1 MWSGQGPVVGSGSN
15 VRRNAI
21 LIALWAT
28 GMVAVGGV
36 LLGSGADAT
45 AVAVSLAV
53 MAGLGLFVIF
63 TGRAAGGGSRTGR
76 SAANAAALR
85 QALERLDEAVAI
97 EELPGGGAAGIPIYL
112 DPAFMRLCGV
122 EADDN
127 PPGSI
132 PSLLSN
138 AFSDAGVT
146 NAPDGGSAPGS
157 IEDAAAAAHGET
169 TRILEVSG
177 PGPRNEAKR
186 YQIQVV
192 PVGEGLRVWRVRDVT
207 DARRSEDRARD
218 RLAVLSRALENAPFG
233 LLLLDKDRL
242 VREANANFRQLI
254 GRDALNGAPFLDLFK
269 AEDRPA
275 IAAMLDNLNT
285 QRAAGPVD
293 VSPDTGQEVSLTLHV
308 SRSAE
313 TRGGSGGMLVYVLDA
328 TERKRLEMQ
337 FAQSQKMQALGQL
350 AGGVAHDFNN
360 MLTAIIGFCD
370 LVLQRHH
377 QGEQTFADVMQIT
390 QNAKRAARL
399 VRQLLAFS
407 RQQPLQ
413 PRLTNVTDIL
423 AEISSLLRRVLGER
437 VTLKMTHGRDLGLI
451 KADHSQLEQV
461 VINLAVNARD
471 AIDGFGALDIETSMV
486 DFMAPTPLSGETVP
500 PGRYL
505 VIAVTDTGAGIPDH
519 IRDRIFDPFFTTKGI
534 GEGTGLGLSMVYG
547 SLQQMGGFITVDSRT
562 TGETGTTFRLYIP
575 EAAPH
580 GTEIQDDLAAAGPEN
595 DVTGGGE
602 ILLVE
607 DEDPV
612 RLFSARA
619 LRSKGYV
626 VTEARTGAAAL
637 EILAENTFDL
647 LITDMMMPEV
657 DGATLIKTA
666 RKDMPDLP
674 VVCISGYTQEA
685 VAKEI
690 TALPKVYFLP
700 KPFSLKQ
707 LAAKVK
713 TALQPDGQG

>member
-1 MWSGQGPVVGSGSN
+1 

-21 LIALWAT
+21 LIALWIT
-28 GMVAVGGV
+28 GMAAVGGV
-36 LLGSGADAT
+36 LYGAGTDVIAL
-45 AVAVSLAV
+45 AVTLAV
-53 MAGLGLFVIF
+53 MAALGLFVLL
-63 TGRAAGGGSRTGR
+63 TGGSPGKGAFGTGAAR
-76 SAANAAALR
+76 SAANSAALR
-85 QALERLDEAVAI
+85 RALERLDEAVAV
-97 EELPGGGAAGIPIYL
+97 EELSGDGLLGTPLYL
-112 DPAFMRLCGV
+112 DPPFLRLCGL
-122 EADDN
+122 E
-127 PPGSI
+127 PGDELPDAI
-132 PSLLSN
+132 PVLLAK
-138 AFSDAGVT
+138 AFSDAGMMEM
-146 NAPDGGSAPGS
+146 PDGKSAPNG
-157 IEDAAAAAHGET
+157 IEAAAASALGEAV
-169 TRILEVSG
+169 RILEISG
-177 PGPRNEAKR
+177 PGPRNDAKR
-186 YQIQVV
+186 YQIQIV

-207 DARRSEDRARD
+207 DVRRSEDKARD

-254 GRDALNGAPFLDLFK
+254 GRDSLNGANFLDLFK
-269 AEDRPA
+269 EEDRPA
-275 IAAMLDNLNT
+275 ITAMLDELEGR
-285 QRAAGPVD
+285 RAAGPLD
-293 VSPDTGQEVSLTLHV
+293 VSPASGQEVSLTLHV

-313 TRGGSGGMLVYVLDA
+313 TRGGTGGMLVYVLDA

-471 AIDGFGALDIETSMV
+471 AIDGFGELNIETSMV
-486 DFMAPTPLSGETVP
+486 EFTAPTPLSGETAP

-505 VIAVTDTGAGIPDH
+505 VIAVIDTGAGIPDQV
-519 IRDRIFDPFFTTKGI
+519 RGRIFDPFFTTKGI

-562 TGETGTTFRLYIP
+562 EGETGTTFRLYVP

-580 GTEIQDDLAAAGPEN
+580 GTEIQDDLNAAGPES

-637 EILAENTFDL
+637 EILEENSFDL

-707 LAAKVK
+707 LAGKVK
-713 TALQPDGQG
+713 AALQPEGQS

>member
-1 MWSGQGPVVGSGSN
+1 M
-15 VRRNAI
+15 RRNAI
-21 LIALWAT
+21 LIALWVT
-28 GMVAVGGV
+28 GMAAVGGV
-36 LLGSGADAT
+36 LYGAGTNTIAL
-45 AVAVSLAV
+45 AVTLAV
-53 MAGLGLFVIF
+53 MTALGLFVLF
-63 TGRAAGGGSRTGR
+63 TGGSLGGGPIGAGAGAARAA
-76 SAANAAALR
+76 ANTAALR
-85 QALERLDEAVAI
+85 QALEHLDEAVGV
-97 EELPGGGAAGIPIYL
+97 EEVSGDGLSGKPRYL
-112 DPAFMRLCGV
+112 DPLFLQLCGLEPGEEPT
-122 EADDN
+122 EAV
-127 PPGSI
+127 PA
-132 PSLLSN
+132 LLAK
-138 AFSDAGVT
+138 AFSDAGISEM
-146 NAPDGGSAPGS
+146 PDGGSVPSG
-157 IEDAAAAAHGET
+157 IEAAAKAALNEA
-169 TRILEVSG
+169 RSLEVSG
-177 PGPRNEAKR
+177 PGPRNDAKR
-186 YQIQVV
+186 YQIQIV

-207 DARRSEDRARD
+207 DVRRSEDKARD

-233 LLLLDKDRL
+233 LLLLDRDRL
-242 VREANANFRQLI
+242 VREVNASFRQLI
-254 GRDALNGAPFLDLFK
+254 GRDSLNGASFLDLFK
-269 AEDRPA
+269 EEDRPA
-275 IAAMLDNLNT
+275 ITAMLDELENR
-285 QRAAGPVD
+285 RAAGPLD
-293 VSPDTGQEVSLTLHV
+293 VSPESGQEVSLTLHV

-313 TRGGSGGMLVYVLDA
+313 TRGGNGGMLVYVLDA

-471 AIDGFGALDIETSMV
+471 AIDGFGELNIETSMV
-486 DFMAPTPLSGETVP
+486 EFTAPTPLSGETAP

-505 VIAVTDTGAGIPDH
+505 VIAVIDTGAGIPDQV
-519 IRDRIFDPFFTTKGI
+519 RSRIFDPFFTTKGI

-562 TGETGTTFRLYIP
+562 EGETGTTFRLYIP

-580 GTEIQDDLAAAGPEN
+580 GTEIQDDLSAAGPES

-637 EILAENTFDL
+637 EILAENKFDL
-647 LITDMMMPEV
+647 LVTDMMMPEV

-707 LAAKVK
+707 LAGKVK
-713 TALQPDGQG
+713 AALQPEGQG

>member
-1 MWSGQGPVVGSGSN
+1 M
-15 VRRNAI
+15 RRNAI
-21 LIALWAT
+21 LIALWVT
-28 GMVAVGGV
+28 GMAAVGGV
-36 LLGSGADAT
+36 LYGAGTDTIAL
-45 AVAVSLAV
+45 AVTLAV
-53 MAGLGLFVIF
+53 MAALGLFVLF
-63 TGRAAGGGSRTGR
+63 AGGRLGEGTVSSGAAR

-85 QALERLDEAVAI
+85 QALERLDEAVAV
-97 EELPGGGAAGIPIYL
+97 EEVSGDGLSGKPLYL
-112 DPAFMRLCGV
+112 DPPFLQLCGIQ
-122 EADDN
+122 
-127 PPGSI
+127 PGDELPDAI
-132 PSLLSN
+132 PGLLAK

-146 NAPDGGSAPGS
+146 EIPDGKSAPNG
-157 IEDAAAAAHGET
+157 IEAAALSTLGEAA
-169 TRILEVSG
+169 RILEVSG
-177 PGPRNEAKR
+177 PGPRNDAKR
-186 YQIQVV
+186 YQIQIV
-192 PVGEGLRVWRVRDVT
+192 PVDDGLRVWRVRDVT
-207 DARRSEDRARD
+207 DVRRSEDTARD
-218 RLAVLSRALENAPFG
+218 RLAILSRALENAPFG

-242 VREANANFRQLI
+242 VREANASFRQLI
-254 GRDALNGAPFLDLFK
+254 GRDSLNGAKFLDLFK
-269 AEDRPA
+269 EEERPA
-275 IAAMLDNLNT
+275 ITAILDELENR
-285 QRAAGPVD
+285 RAAGPLD
-293 VSPDTGQEVSLTLHV
+293 VSPESGQEVSLTLHV

-313 TRGGSGGMLVYVLDA
+313 TRGGSAGMLVYVLDA

-471 AIDGFGALDIETSMV
+471 AIDGFGELNIETSMV
-486 DFMAPTPLSGETVP
+486 EFTAPTPLSGETAP

-505 VIAVTDTGAGIPDH
+505 VIAVIDTGAGIPDDV
-519 IRDRIFDPFFTTKGI
+519 RDRIFDPFFTTKGI

-562 TGETGTTFRLYIP
+562 EGETGTTFRLYVP

-580 GTEIQDDLAAAGPEN
+580 GTEIQDDLSAAGPES

-637 EILAENTFDL
+637 EILAENSFDL

-666 RKDMPDLP
+666 RQDMPDLP
-674 VVCISGYTQEA
+674 VVCISGYTKEA

-707 LAAKVK
+707 LAGKVK
-713 TALQPDGQG
+713 AALQPEGSG

>member
-1 MWSGQGPVVGSGSN
+1 MTDTGCG
-15 VRRNAI
+15 VRRNVV
-21 LIALWAT
+21 LIALWVT
-28 GMVAVGGV
+28 GMAAVGGV
-36 LLGSGADAT
+36 LLGAGTDLTAL
-45 AVAVSLAV
+45 AVALAV
-53 MAGLGLFVIF
+53 MAGLGLFVLF
-63 TGRAAGGGSRTGR
+63 TGAGAGRR
-76 SAANAAALR
+76 SAGSSANAAALR
-85 QALERLDEAVAI
+85 MALERLKEAVAV
-97 EELPGGGAAGIPIYL
+97 ERLSGDGLTGKPLYL
-112 DPAFMRLCGV
+112 DQAFLQLCGI
-122 EADDN
+122 E
-127 PPGSI
+127 PGAEPEEPI
-132 PSLLSN
+132 PSLLAR
-138 AFSDAGVT
+138 AFSDAGIAET
-146 NAPDGGSAPGS
+146 PDGTSLPGG
-157 IEDAAAAAHGET
+157 IRDAAGNLDGAVRT
-169 TRILEVSG
+169 LEVNG
-177 PGPRNEAKR
+177 PGPRNEAKC

-192 PVGEGLRVWRVRDVT
+192 PVDDAMADGLRVWRVRDVT
-207 DARRSEDRARD
+207 ELRRSEDKTRD
-218 RLAVLSRALENAPFG
+218 RLAVLSRALESAPFG
-233 LLLLDKDRL
+233 LLLLDTDRQ
-242 VREANANFRQLI
+242 VREVNANFRQLI
-254 GRDALNGAPFLDLFK
+254 GRESLNGSRFLDLFRD
-269 AEDRPA
+269 EDGPA
-275 IAAMLDNLNT
+275 ISAMLDELESR
-285 QRAAGPVD
+285 RAAGPLD
-293 VSPDTGQEVSLTLHV
+293 VAPKSGQEITLTLHV

-313 TRGGSGGMLVYVLDA
+313 TRGGSGGVLVYVLDA

-437 VTLKMTHGRDLGLI
+437 VTLNMVHGRDLGLI

-471 AIDGFGALDIETSMV
+471 AIDGFGELNIETSMV
-486 DFMAPTPLSGETVP
+486 EFTAPTPLSGETAP

-505 VIAVTDTGAGIPDH
+505 VIAVIDSGSGIPDH
-519 IRDRIFDPFFTTKGI
+519 IRGRIFDPFFTTKGI

-562 TGETGTTFRLYIP
+562 EGETGTTFRLYIP

-580 GTEIQDDLAAAGPEN
+580 GTEIQDDLNAAGPES

-647 LITDMMMPEV
+647 LVTDMMMPEV

-690 TALPKVYFLP
+690 SALPKVYFLP

-707 LAAKVK
+707 LAGKVK
-713 TALQPDGQG
+713 TALQPDA

>member
-1 MWSGQGPVVGSGSN
+1 M
-15 VRRNAI
+15 RRNVI
-21 LIALWAT
+21 LIALWTT
-28 GMVAVGGV
+28 GMAAVGGV
-36 LLGSGADAT
+36 LYGAGTDGIAL
-45 AVAVSLAV
+45 AVTLAV
-53 MAGLGLFVIF
+53 MAALGLFVLF
-63 TGRAAGGGSRTGR
+63 TGGGLGEGAMGSGAAR
-76 SAANAAALR
+76 SAANSAALR
-85 QALERLDEAVAI
+85 RALERLDEAVAV
-97 EELPGGGAAGIPIYL
+97 EELSGDGLSGTPLYL
-112 DPAFMRLCGV
+112 DPPFLQLCGI
-122 EADDN
+122 E
-127 PPGSI
+127 PGDELPDAI
-132 PSLLSN
+132 PALLAK
-138 AFSDAGVT
+138 AFSDAGVMET
-146 NAPDGGSAPGS
+146 PEGKSAPNG
-157 IEDAAAAAHGET
+157 IEAAAASALGGAV
-169 TRILEVSG
+169 RILEISG
-177 PGPRNEAKR
+177 PGPRNDAKR
-186 YQIQVV
+186 YQIQIV
-192 PVGEGLRVWRVRDVT
+192 PVGDGLRVWRVRDVT
-207 DARRSEDRARD
+207 DVRRSEDKARD

-233 LLLLDKDRL
+233 LLLLDKDRF

-254 GRDALNGAPFLDLFK
+254 GRDSLNGANFLDLFK
-269 AEDRPA
+269 EEERPA
-275 IAAMLDNLNT
+275 ITAMLDELESR
-285 QRAAGPVD
+285 RAAGPLD
-293 VSPDTGQEVSLTLHV
+293 VSPASGQEVSLTLHV

-471 AIDGFGALDIETSMV
+471 AIDGFGELNIETSMV
-486 DFMAPTPLSGETVP
+486 EFTAPTPLSGETAP

-505 VIAVTDTGAGIPDH
+505 VIAVIDTGAGIPDH
-519 IRDRIFDPFFTTKGI
+519 VRGRIFDPFFTTKGI

-562 TGETGTTFRLYIP
+562 EGETGTTFRLYVP

-580 GTEIQDDLAAAGPEN
+580 GTEIQDDLSAAGPES

-637 EILAENTFDL
+637 EILEENSFDL

-707 LAAKVK
+707 LAGKVK
-713 TALQPDGQG
+713 AAFQPEGQG

>member
-1 MWSGQGPVVGSGSN
+1 
-15 VRRNAI
+15 
-21 LIALWAT
+21 
-28 GMVAVGGV
+28 
-36 LLGSGADAT
+36 
-45 AVAVSLAV
+45 
-53 MAGLGLFVIF
+53 
-63 TGRAAGGGSRTGR
+63 
-76 SAANAAALR
+76 
-85 QALERLDEAVAI
+85 
-97 EELPGGGAAGIPIYL
+97 
-112 DPAFMRLCGV
+112 
-122 EADDN
+122 
-127 PPGSI
+127 
-132 PSLLSN
+132 
-138 AFSDAGVT
+138 
-146 NAPDGGSAPGS
+146 
-157 IEDAAAAAHGET
+157 
-169 TRILEVSG
+169 
-177 PGPRNEAKR
+177 
-186 YQIQVV
+186 
-192 PVGEGLRVWRVRDVT
+192 
-207 DARRSEDRARD
+207 
-218 RLAVLSRALENAPFG
+218 
-233 LLLLDKDRL
+233 
-242 VREANANFRQLI
+242 
-254 GRDALNGAPFLDLFK
+254 
-269 AEDRPA
+269 
-275 IAAMLDNLNT
+275 
-285 QRAAGPVD
+285 
-293 VSPDTGQEVSLTLHV
+293 
-308 SRSAE
+308 
-313 TRGGSGGMLVYVLDA
+313 
-328 TERKRLEMQ
+328 
-337 FAQSQKMQALGQL
+337 
-350 AGGVAHDFNN
+350 
-360 MLTAIIGFCD
+360 
-370 LVLQRHH
+370 
-377 QGEQTFADVMQIT
+377 MQIT

-471 AIDGFGALDIETSMV
+471 AIDGFGELNIETSMV
-486 DFMAPTPLSGETVP
+486 EFTAPTPLSGETAP

-505 VIAVTDTGAGIPDH
+505 VIAVIDTGAGIPDDV
-519 IRDRIFDPFFTTKGI
+519 RDRIFDPFFTTKGI

-562 TGETGTTFRLYIP
+562 EGETGTTFRLYVP

-580 GTEIQDDLAAAGPEN
+580 GTEIQDDLSAAGPES

-637 EILAENTFDL
+637 EILAENSFDL

-666 RKDMPDLP
+666 RQDMPDLP
-674 VVCISGYTQEA
+674 VVCISGYTKEA

-707 LAAKVK
+707 LAGKVK
-713 TALQPDGQG
+713 AALQPEGSG

>member
-1 MWSGQGPVVGSGSN
+1 M
-15 VRRNAI
+15 RRNAI
-21 LIALWAT
+21 LIALWIT
-28 GMVAVGGV
+28 GMVAVGGM
-36 LLGSGADAT
+36 LAGSGADTT
-45 AVAVSLAV
+45 AIAVTLAV
-53 MAGLGLFVIF
+53 IAGLGLFVVF
-63 TGRAAGGGSRTGR
+63 TVGASGGGSRGER
-76 SAANAAALR
+76 SAANNTALR
-85 QALERLDEAVAI
+85 QALDQLNEAVGV
-97 EELPGGGAAGIPIYL
+97 EEISDDALNGKPLYL
-112 DPAFMRLCGV
+112 DPAFMNFCGL
-122 EADDN
+122 ELGTE
-127 PPGSI
+127 PSGPI
-132 PSLLSN
+132 PVLLSR
-138 AFSDAGVT
+138 AFSEAGL
-146 NAPDGGSAPGS
+146 AEESDGGSVSAS
-157 IEDAAAAAHGET
+157 INDAASAALGDVV
-169 TRILEVSG
+169 RSLEVSG
-177 PGPRNEAKR
+177 PGPRAEAKR

-192 PVGEGLRVWRVRDVT
+192 PVAGDLRVWRLRDVT
-207 DARRSEDRARD
+207 DARRSEDKARD

-233 LLLLDKDRL
+233 LLLLDKDRM

-254 GRDALNGAPFLDLFK
+254 GREALSGASFLDLFK
-269 AEDRPA
+269 AEDGAA
-275 IAAMLDNLNT
+275 ITAMMDELEN
-285 QRAAGPVD
+285 RRVAGPLD
-293 VSPDTGQEVSLTLHV
+293 VSPASGQEVSLTLHV

-313 TRGGSGGMLVYVLDA
+313 SRGGSAGMLVYVLDA

-437 VTLKMTHGRDLGLI
+437 VTLKMTHGRELGLI

-486 DFMAPTPLSGETVP
+486 EFTAPTPLSGETAP
-500 PGRYL
+500 AGRYL

-562 TGETGTTFRLYIP
+562 QGETGTTFRLYIP

-580 GTEIQDDLAAAGPEN
+580 GTDIQDDLAAAGPES

-637 EILAENTFDL
+637 EILAENSFDL
-647 LITDMMMPEV
+647 LVTDMMMPEV

-690 TALPKVYFLP
+690 SALPKVYFLP

-713 TALQPDGQG
+713 TALQPENQA